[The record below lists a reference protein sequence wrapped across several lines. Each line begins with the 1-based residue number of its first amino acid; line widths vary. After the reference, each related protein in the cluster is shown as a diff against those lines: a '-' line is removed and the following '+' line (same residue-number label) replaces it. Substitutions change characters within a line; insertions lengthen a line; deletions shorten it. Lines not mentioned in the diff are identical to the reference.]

1 MVNNN
6 NIFRK
11 IINNSIQ
18 FKQLQKSLQYINDYN
33 ENGFI
38 YVEYSF
44 IEGELLL
51 NYIKKNNITE
61 KELIKMNKS
70 FYEEV
75 LIFIEINEIN
85 LDFFS
90 LYSIFVNK
98 NNEFILFDYGYMKYI
113 LPKDIVKNYYKIS
126 PQEFDHPIS
135 NKTCVLTYGITL
147 FKAYFNNI
155 SEIEINNK
163 MIELPK
169 NKECSN
175 SFIKFLSKLLQRDY
189 KKRYSF
195 SSFGSDEFCYEENK
209 SDEVKLDDDIL
220 IMIFNIIE
228 NKYNLIID
236 YYKSKDFNLDENKK
250 YLKVVYDFLS
260 ICLIEID
267 MISGIFKNNKNTF
280 SNQEEITFISF
291 NSENNNFQ
299 YEYVTINLGSIPD
312 IQKIFNNK
320 NNKIIIEFLNKLQ
333 NNRTSLFELVKKLN
347 LIVKKNYF
355 KKSSLIFLEEF
366 IMNVHKTQD
375 IITYFEEIFTNGV
388 KLFNDKK
395 ISLSHKEFLI
405 SEYLIEYIISLKIF
419 TSENSNKNLN
429 RFDILNKFFIKEVDN
444 IYLSC
449 VPLKKKENKYIYITF
464 IGGMFKYYYQEILK
478 KEENFNSKSV
488 IKSSEETFAGLINFY
503 PSVMKYIKDSDE
515 NDQ

>member
-1 MVNNN
+1 M
-6 NIFRK
+6 
-11 IINNSIQ
+11 
-18 FKQLQKSLQYINDYN
+18 
-33 ENGFI
+33 
-38 YVEYSF
+38 
-44 IEGELLL
+44 
-51 NYIKKNNITE
+51 
-61 KELIKMNKS
+61 
-70 FYEEV
+70 
-75 LIFIEINEIN
+75 
-85 LDFFS
+85 
-90 LYSIFVNK
+90 FV
-98 NNEFILFDYGYMKYI
+98 
-113 LPKDIVKNYYKIS
+113 
-126 PQEFDHPIS
+126 
-135 NKTCVLTYGITL
+135 
-147 FKAYFNNI
+147 
-155 SEIEINNK
+155 
-163 MIELPK
+163 
-169 NKECSN
+169 
-175 SFIKFLSKLLQRDY
+175 KFLSQLLQRDY

-220 IMIFNIIE
+220 IMIFNILE

-333 NNRTSLFELVKKLN
+333 NNRTSLFELVKKLY

-375 IITYFEEIFTNGV
+375 IITYFNEIFTNGV

-449 VPLKKKENKYIYITF
+449 VPLKNKENKYIYITF

-488 IKSSEETFAGLINFY
+488 IKSSEETFAGLISFY